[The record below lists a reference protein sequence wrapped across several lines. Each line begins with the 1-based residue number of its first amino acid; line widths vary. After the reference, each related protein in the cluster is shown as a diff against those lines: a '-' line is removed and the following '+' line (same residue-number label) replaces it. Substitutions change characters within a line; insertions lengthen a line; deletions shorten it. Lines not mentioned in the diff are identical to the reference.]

1 MSKTIQPTSSMPN
14 LAQTMAPKVSFTILN
29 KENSVEKSPPTTNN
43 VAAAES
49 LKVVSLA
56 DMDIIREDEEQAI
69 EMKPT
74 RKLSSSTPSKVEQ
87 QPATHEQHVD
97 QSV

>member
-1 MSKTIQPTSSMPN
+1 MPN
-14 LAQTMAPKVSFTILN
+14 LAQTMTPPKVSFTILN
-29 KENSVEKSPPTTNN
+29 KENSVEKSPPPTNL
-43 VAAAES
+43 APES

-56 DMDIIREDEEQAI
+56 DMDIIREDDEQAI

-74 RKLSSSTPSKVEQ
+74 RKLSSSTTQSKVEQ
-87 QPATHEQHVD
+87 HPANLEQHVD